1 MWRPYGTKLG
11 LLATIGV
18 LRLLAPTPPQA
29 QTRCLRGTPFA
40 LVAQDDKN
48 KKSSNG
54 APKGAPLQSKSQDSR
69 ENPHTERDNCLL
81 KWEFPR
87 LCRGGT
93 RSLTDTGVHPRNSW
107 REPRST
113 RKGETGWTSM
123 KAYATR
129 NGSANT
135 MSCLSRR
142 AP

>member
-40 LVAQDDKN
+40 LVAQGDKN

-69 ENPHTERDNCLL
+69 ENPHVERDNYLL
-81 KWEFPR
+81 RPR
-87 LCRGGT
+87 HLHELHLVAFHFFQTIRGQVHHVARVVG
-93 RSLTDTGVHPRNSW
+93 RKRDILAILRADIQMIDGVIGGGEW
-107 REPRST
+107 R
-113 RKGETGWTSM
+113 G
-123 KAYATR
+123 
-129 NGSANT
+129 
-135 MSCLSRR
+135 
-142 AP
+142 